1 MFRGENAFVDG
12 GWIALKGFDCAP
24 PGCSFSIAGRCFEY
38 RMVFLQIMKVGCFF
52 ALVLWMMIDK
62 GTTSRAFLEK
72 KFFFFFL
79 FLAVFDIIYIHLNQI
94 SFLYHI
100 KTYDV
105 TMFYNSF
112 LHQVYIHLYQNM
124 ILLQLTYSVNR
135 VMVLVL

>member
-12 GWIALKGFDCAP
+12 GWIALKKFDCAP
-24 PGCSFSIAGRCFEY
+24 PGCSFSIAGRCFWISYGFPSNYES
-38 RMVFLQIMKVGCFF
+38 RLFF
-52 ALVLWMMIDK
+52 CVLWMMIDK

>member
-24 PGCSFSIAGRCFEY
+24 PGCSFSIAGRCFWISYGFPSNYES
-38 RMVFLQIMKVGCFF
+38 RLFFCSRIMNDDRQGNYIQGFSWKKV
-52 ALVLWMMIDK
+52 
-62 GTTSRAFLEK
+62 
-72 KFFFFFL
+72 FFFFL